1 MQGRIQVKGRQVQA
15 LQEGHAQ
22 ESLQRC
28 EFMSSGKASGAV
40 GCPAQPVLSPGYLG
54 V

>member
-1 MQGRIQVKGRQVQA
+1 MQGTIQVKGRQVQA
-15 LQEGHAQ
+15 PQEGHAR
-22 ESLQRC
+22 ESVQRC
-28 EFMSSGKASGAV
+28 EFMSSRKSSGAV